1 MKISYHKIW
10 TYLVAMICVVP
21 TYANIGSLSVKNV
34 LLVLFYVLTLLLYGI
49 SPSRFKFTLRT
60 IPFLTLFVLI
70 WFVQSVVDS
79 TFAVA
84 IMQIF
89 QIVAFWLTVSM
100 SLTNEQQIDSL
111 VESLISITFPLSILG
126 IFEELTSVN
135 IFSELFGGGEIYSEA
150 RMGMNRIYSTFTHPI
165 SYGIYLTIIALLILY
180 MLDKYENKKLY
191 FNLVLILINLC
202 FTISRSIITAGIA
215 SLILMMMISGMLK
228 LTRKKMLLLM
238 AIVILIFISPML
250 FPNILNFFSEIFRS
264 VAAVF
269 NPNVT
274 AELGSAEGNRKDLY
288 AWTLYTLQGHYIFG
302 MGTTAVFRYVIA
314 SYAWGDSVKN
324 SLENQY
330 LYLFFLHG
338 LLGLITYVLSMVNII
353 VFSIKGLQ
361 QKYNKSVMKAVFVIV
376 IMYII
381 MLFSTAE
388 SSENTMWYVVL
399 AMGIATKRMK
409 STELGEEI

>member
-1 MKISYHKIW
+1 
-10 TYLVAMICVVP
+10 
-21 TYANIGSLSVKNV
+21 
-34 LLVLFYVLTLLLYGI
+34 
-49 SPSRFKFTLRT
+49 
-60 IPFLTLFVLI
+60 
-70 WFVQSVVDS
+70 
-79 TFAVA
+79 
-84 IMQIF
+84 
-89 QIVAFWLTVSM
+89 
-100 SLTNEQQIDSL
+100 
-111 VESLISITFPLSILG
+111 
-126 IFEELTSVN
+126 
-135 IFSELFGGGEIYSEA
+135 
-150 RMGMNRIYSTFTHPI
+150 
-165 SYGIYLTIIALLILY
+165 
-180 MLDKYENKKLY
+180 
-191 FNLVLILINLC
+191 
-202 FTISRSIITAGIA
+202 
-215 SLILMMMISGMLK
+215 
-228 LTRKKMLLLM
+228 MLLLM

>member
-1 MKISYHKIW
+1 MKISYQKIW
-10 TYLVAMICVVP
+10 TYLVAIICVVP
-21 TYANIGSLSVKNV
+21 TYANIGSLSAKNI
-34 LLVLFYVLTLLLYGI
+34 LLVLFYVFTLLLYGI
-49 SPSRFKFTLRT
+49 SPSRFKYTLRT
-60 IPFLTLFVLI
+60 IPFLTLFVLT

-100 SLTNEQQIDSL
+100 SLTSEQQIDSL

-126 IFEELTSVN
+126 IFEEFTSIN
-135 IFSELFGGGEIYSEA
+135 IFSELFGGGAIYSEA

-165 SYGIYLTIIALLILY
+165 SYGIYLTIVAVMILY
-180 MLDKYENKKLY
+180 MLDKYENNKMY
-191 FNLVLILINLC
+191 INLVLVLINLC

-215 SLILMMMISGMLK
+215 SLILMMVISGMLK
-228 LTRKKMLLLM
+228 LTKRKMFLLI
-238 AIVILIFISPML
+238 AIVILVFISPML

-264 VAAVF
+264 VVAVF
-269 NPNVT
+269 DPNVK

-338 LLGLITYVLSMVNII
+338 LLGLITYVMSMLNII

-399 AMGIATKRMK
+399 AMGIATKRIK